1 MKAEVTVNG
10 QKVGMFYSMTKQ
22 ETQAQMHQR
31 ILDVIVYRY
40 GMCSINIQWL

>member
-1 MKAEVTVNG
+1 
-10 QKVGMFYSMTKQ
+10 MFYSMTEQ

-40 GMCSINIQWL
+40 GMCSINIQWV